1 MQVIRSLS
9 VTNVVQAKDNRA
21 QSYKSAFDASPE
33 K

>member
-1 MQVIRSLS
+1 MQVIRFLS